1 MTPGFKNRI
10 CLLGLLALCC
20 SSGCAHSPPRSLDAL
35 PIAIP
40 AEFSQSNQ
48 MGGYYELMGEW
59 SWIDDFDSE
68 ELNDLVRSAVE
79 GNWDLK
85 SAAARLEI
93 ALANRGIAGASRFP
107 EIDGTGSGSRN
118 KRSSRDIF
126 SALRSTTVDNF
137 NLGFGWN
144 WEIDLWGRLRNEKRS
159 AIATAG
165 AAEADY
171 AGARLSVVGAVVR
184 AWLLLKESLAQ
195 EQLARETLDNFRSNI
210 DVVTRGYAQGI
221 FSALDVSL
229 IRANA
234 EAAESQHAQRVLS
247 TFESKRSLQILIGQY
262 PDSRIETTHQLP
274 NLRRLVPAALPSELL
289 SRRPDLI
296 SAERSLAANL
306 ENEVI
311 AKKNFLPQIRLTGN
325 YGVNSQELKDLID
338 PTSVAWNVAGNFTQP
353 IFQGGRLWGTWKLRK
368 AQSKLALSEF
378 VRTALIAFMEVET
391 TLQSEQSLMEQ
402 YRALERAASENNRAA
417 DIAWKNYERGL
428 DESVITVLEA
438 QRRAFSNQSQYLQ
451 TYRNFLQNRVDI
463 HMALGGSFL
472 SLNYPA
478 DAPEMAEDKTTET
491 QIE

>member
-1 MTPGFKNRI
+1 MTPGMNQRMCF
-10 CLLGLLALCC
+10 LGLLALCFL
-20 SSGCAHSPPRSLDAL
+20 SGCVHSPPQSLDAL
-35 PIAIP
+35 PVTIP
-40 AEFSQSNQ
+40 PEFSQSDQ
-48 MGGYYELMGEW
+48 MGDYSEPVGEW
-59 SWIDDFDSE
+59 SWVDDFESE
-68 ELNDLVRSAVE
+68 ELEGLVRSAIE

-107 EIDGTGSGSRN
+107 EIDGNGSASRN

-144 WEIDLWGRLRNEKRS
+144 WEMDIWGRLRNEKRS
-159 AIATAG
+159 AIATAE

-171 AGARLSVVGAVVR
+171 AGARLSVAGAVVR

-195 EQLARETLDNFRSNI
+195 EQLARETLENFRSNI

-247 TFESKRSLQILIGQY
+247 TFEAKRSLQILIGQY
-262 PDSRIETTHQLP
+262 PDSGIETTHQLP
-274 NLRRLVPAALPSELL
+274 SLHRPVPAALPSELL
-289 SRRPDLI
+289 SRRPDLR

-306 ENEVI
+306 ENQVI
-311 AKKNFLPQIRLTGN
+311 AKKSFLPQIRLTGN

-391 TLQSEQSLMEQ
+391 TLQAEQSLMEQ
-402 YRALERAASENNRAA
+402 FSALQRAASENDRAA

-428 DESVITVLEA
+428 NESVITVLEA
-438 QRRAFSNQSQYLQ
+438 QRRAFSTQSQFLQ
-451 TYRNFLQNRVDI
+451 TYRNYLQNRVDI
-463 HMALGGSFL
+463 HMALGGSFV
-472 SLNYPA
+472 SGGNPA
-478 DAPEMAEDKTTET
+478 ATEMAEDETTEP